1 MSYGEIIE
9 NSEQR
14 LKQLAERGAAII
26 GYIYP
31 HVPIELFLA
40 HGLTPSLIL
49 TNPTVR
55 GGFESSLQTFSCSLT
70 RNIFSQRMNGGML
83 KLDGILFP
91 GNTCDA
97 LQNVSDVWRKRF
109 PDDKVF
115 RLTYP
120 ARIPSEPAVRFFAEE
135 LKILSESLERTY
147 GQELSDNA
155 LFNAIVLTNEFRK
168 LTQFLYACRIIAP
181 EVISYSDLVGYV
193 RAFLTTPTSE
203 IVDEIRTRV
212 ESIDATMK
220 ENGFHASA
228 KSLEEALLKKELES
242 YSLPSAS
249 TGLRLLV
256 AGGMIEPQ
264 AIVELFNGMEDVSE
278 DVAVF
283 DFLSFGF
290 KTVFT
295 PTVSTNGDRFFA
307 IAESILGAPLEPTQ
321 EGLPE
326 RIKFLKSL
334 LTKLSIDGLIVCEQS
349 FCDPDEFEA
358 PSLVKAANAV
368 GIPSV
373 RLPMD
378 PELSDRARLEVKIQ
392 TFVET
397 LEKGGA

>member
-14 LKQLAERGAAII
+14 LKELAEQGVAIF

-40 HGLTPSLIL
+40 HGLTPSLIM
-49 TNPTVR
+49 TDPSVKS
-55 GGFESSLQTFSCSLT
+55 GFESSLQTFSCSLT
-70 RNIFSQRMNGGML
+70 RNIFSQRANGGML
-83 KLDGILFP
+83 SLDGILFP

-109 PDDKVF
+109 QDDKVF

-120 ARIPSEPAVRFFAEE
+120 ARIPSEPAVKFLAEE
-135 LKILSESLERTY
+135 LKLLSASLENTY
-147 GQELSDNA
+147 GNELSDDA
-155 LFNAIVLTNEFRK
+155 LLSAITLTSEFRK
-168 LTQFLYACRIIAP
+168 LTQFLYACRIIDP
-181 EVISYSDLVGYV
+181 SVISYSELLGFV

-203 IVDEIRTRV
+203 IVDEIRNRV
-212 ESIDATMK
+212 ESIDAELK
-220 ENGFHASA
+220 KNGIYESA
-228 KSLEEALLKKELES
+228 KSLEEALLKRDLED
-242 YSLPSAS
+242 YSLLSDGG
-249 TGLRLLV
+249 GLRLLV
-256 AGGMIEPQ
+256 VGGMVEPRT
-264 AIVELFNGMEDVSE
+264 IGELFKGVEDI
-278 DVAVF
+278 AVF
-283 DFLSFGF
+283 DFLTYGF

-295 PTVSTNGDRFFA
+295 PPVNTNGDRFTA
-307 IAESILGAPLEPTQ
+307 IAKSILGAPLEPTQ

-334 LTKLSIDGLIVCEQS
+334 LKKLSIDGLVICVQS

-358 PSLVKAANAV
+358 PSLVKAANELE
-368 GIPSV
+368 IPSV

-378 PELSDRARLEVKIQ
+378 PEFSDRSRLEVKIQ